1 MPLTSR
7 PTFPVIDLQPDHCIQ
22 WLREV
27 FGFASA
33 NDVEERLLRLGEET
47 LELMQS
53 RGVTR
58 EQAHALVEQV
68 FNNPPGQPLQE
79 LGGVMVTLASYCAVD
94 HQNPSDAFGY
104 EFARCQQPDVKLKIK
119 AKHATKA
126 VVSSHRP

>member
-1 MPLTSR
+1 MPLDNR
-7 PTFPVIDLQPDHCIQ
+7 PTYPTIDLQPEHCIK

-27 FGFASA
+27 FGFAAA

-53 RGVTR
+53 RGVSR

-68 FNNPPGQPLQE
+68 FNNPPGNPFQE

-94 HQNPSDAFGY
+94 HQNPGDAFGM
-104 EFARCQQPDVKLKIK
+104 EFSRCQQADVKLKIK
-119 AKHATKA
+119 SKHATKA
-126 VVSSHRP
+126 VVSSARA